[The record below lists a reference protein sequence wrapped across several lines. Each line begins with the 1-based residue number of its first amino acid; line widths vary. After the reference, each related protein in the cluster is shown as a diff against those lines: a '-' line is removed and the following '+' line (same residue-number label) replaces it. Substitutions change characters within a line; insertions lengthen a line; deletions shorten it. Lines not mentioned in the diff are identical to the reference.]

1 MIPAFDDE
9 INREETRQ
17 IKTDEK
23 LMKRGRRRR
32 IVIKINKIRRRI

>member
-23 LMKRGRRRR
+23 LMKRGIRRR